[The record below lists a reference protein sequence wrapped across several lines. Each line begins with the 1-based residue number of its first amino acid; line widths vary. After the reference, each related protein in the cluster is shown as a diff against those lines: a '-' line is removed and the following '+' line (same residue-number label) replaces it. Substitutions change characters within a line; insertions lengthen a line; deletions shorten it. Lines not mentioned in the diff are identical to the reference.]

1 MKKCFIVLAAF
12 LMTAGTSIFAQN
24 AAQNAANAI
33 AEAKPDEKKAKE
45 SLWKDD
51 AVASVGFTNTQLTNW
66 AAGGYNTLTL
76 LASLDGNANYADG
89 PMYWNNHLQLDYGF
103 IRSADKPVT
112 QKNNDRIYFESKWG
126 YKATEKLN
134 YTAKYNFRSQFS
146 NNYDYKNPTVTDPS
160 RKDWLDSRVLKSGFL
175 APAYTDI
182 GFGIDWVPSK
192 WLVVNFAPVTGG
204 FTIVRDELLRAQYK
218 MPLAE
223 DGVTYKPAKFEF
235 GAKLTT
241 DMKFTINE
249 VFNYKTQLVLFSN
262 YLDNPQNLRVNWDN
276 QIDWQIA
283 KHFAVTFKTYLIYDE
298 NILIEGVP
306 KTQFKEYLMINYTY
320 KFKPFHR

>member
-1 MKKCFIVLAAF
+1 MKKCFITLAAVI
-12 LMTAGTSIFAQN
+12 MSAGISAFAQN
-24 AAQNAANAI
+24 PAQDAAKAI
-33 AEAKPDEKKAKE
+33 AEAKPDESKAKE

-126 YKATEKLN
+126 YKATDKLS
-134 YTAKYNFRSQFS
+134 YTAKYNFRSQFTNS
-146 NNYDYKNPTVTDPS
+146 FNYPVPNVEDPG

-175 APAYTDI
+175 APAYTDL

-192 WLVVNFAPVTGG
+192 WLTVNFAPLTGG
-204 FTIVRDELLRAQYK
+204 YTIVLDESLRKQYS
-218 MPLAE
+218 MPLLE
-223 DGVTYKPAKFEF
+223 DAVTYKPAKFEF
-235 GAKLTT
+235 GAKFTA
-241 DMKFTINE
+241 DAKFTIND

-262 YLDNPQNLRVNWDN
+262 YLDKPQNLRVNWDN

-298 NILIEGVP
+298 HILIEGSP
-306 KTQFKEYLMINYTY
+306 KIQFKEYLMINYTY
-320 KFKPFHR
+320 KFKPFRR